1 MNPEEVAARIAA
13 EQVRSRQPPPSRG
26 GGEVDALLALIETMR
41 RDAAADPTRQREIA
55 IGEFLVDGARVP
67 LNLAE
72 GLQHLTRTEA
82 AALRFAGWGRSN
94 EDIAVLLAVS
104 EGTVRSHLNS
114 VIRKLEL
121 DGMRALIG
129 LAGVLFFPLD

>member
-1 MNPEEVAARIAA
+1 MNPDEVAARIAA
-13 EQVRSRQPPPSRG
+13 GQARGRQPAAARG
-26 GGEVDALLALIETMR
+26 DDVDALLALIETMR
-41 RDAAADPTRQREIA
+41 RSAAADPARQREIA
-55 IGEFLVDGARVP
+55 VGEFLVDGARVP
-67 LNLAE
+67 MQFAAQLPL
-72 GLQHLTRTEA
+72 LTRTEA

-114 VIRKLEL
+114 AIRKLEL